1 MGVNTMDR
9 QSVEYRW
16 RIQSVKLG
24 LWSVLA
30 VASITQ
36 LCSAQDPALALE
48 DSLIK
53 IVEQNEAAVVS
64 VARIKRSPIPR
75 MENLHLRFGG
85 APRHEIDRNPNE
97 LELLPNEY
105 GAGSLISPS
114 NSADRFVLT
123 NLHVVRGGPVYPE
136 FKADNTELHIQ
147 FSDRRGCRAA
157 IIAADPRSDLA
168 VLRLDWEEAGIK
180 PTDYPRLNWE
190 EATPPR
196 KGQFCVLLGNPY
208 AIARDGS
215 ASVSWGLVSNLTRQP
230 ISTPRS
236 AMPDN
241 EEMAQQT
248 MLYRLGAVMQ
258 LDARMNLGTSGSP
271 VLNLKGELIGIGTS
285 LAAIEGYDQSVG
297 FALPVDPLT
306 RRIIRTLLAGQEVE
320 YGMIG
325 IRPGEMAP
333 RDFLSLNTGL
343 PQRSAAVV
351 YEVTPGSPAFHAKL
365 TTGDV
370 IVKVEDDVVGSDI
383 DLMRLVGL
391 HPPNSEIKLTV
402 WMTKKALLQK
412 VAVRL
417 TKWPVRDDEGII
429 ETNPRYAPWRGLTID
444 YATARAKYPDHGESR
459 KVLITRVADDSPG
472 AAARLQTGN
481 FISHVNNVPVQNPA
495 EFYAAV
501 KSATGPVALKM
512 SDPPAPAY
520 MPQQPPRVVIIRE

>member
-1 MGVNTMDR
+1 MNR

-16 RIQSVKLG
+16 RSQPFRLG

-30 VASITQ
+30 LTSLTRPS
-36 LCSAQDPALALE
+36 SAQDPAMVLE

-53 IVEQNEAAVVS
+53 VVEQNEAAVVS
-64 VARIKRSPIPR
+64 IARITRSPIPQ
-75 MENLHLRFGG
+75 MPNGHLRLGG
-85 APRHEIDRNPNE
+85 WPRPEIERHPNE

-105 GAGSLISPS
+105 GAGSLIGPS

-123 NLHVVRGGPVYPE
+123 NLHVVRGGPVYPD
-136 FKADNTELHIQ
+136 FKVDNTELRVQ

-168 VLRLDWEEAGIK
+168 VLRLEWEAAGIK
-180 PTDYPRLNWE
+180 PADYPRLNWE
-190 EATPPR
+190 EAAPPR
-196 KGQFCVLLGNPY
+196 KGQFCILLGNPY

-230 ISTPRS
+230 ISTTRPTHL
-236 AMPDN
+236 DN
-241 EEMAQQT
+241 EEMAQKT

-271 VLNLKGELIGIGTS
+271 VLNLKGELIGIGSS

-297 FALPVDPLT
+297 FALPVDQLT

-325 IRPGEMAP
+325 IRPGEMPA

-351 YEVTPGSPAFHAKL
+351 YEVTPGSPAFNAKL

-370 IVKVEDDVVGSDI
+370 IVKVEDEVVRSDI

-391 HPPNSEIKLTV
+391 HPPDSEIKLTV
-402 WMTKKALLQK
+402 WMTKKAMLQK
-412 VAVRL
+412 VTVRL
-417 TKWPVRDDEGII
+417 GKWPVRDDEGII
-429 ETNPRYAPWRGLTID
+429 ETNPRYTPWRGLTVD
-444 YATARAKYPDHGESR
+444 YPTAREKYREDSESKR
-459 KVLITRVADDSPG
+459 VLITKVAEDSPG
-472 AAARLQTGN
+472 AIARLQPGN
-481 FISHVNNVPVQNPA
+481 FVSHVNNIPVQNPA

-501 KSATGPVALKM
+501 KSLTGPVSLKL
-512 SDPPAPAY
+512 SEPPAQPY
-520 MPQQPPRVVIIRE
+520 MPQKASRVVIVRE